1 MFYKVIARAKNI
13 WEEAVA
19 TYQLPEDISFTL
31 RICSD
36 SAMYKMRANKK
47 LQDSPAGLAS
57 MDRETGKVTV
67 FLNAKAIEEDEARV
81 MDDVIP
87 HEIAHIVCMIKPY
100 LGFGHDD
107 GWQEVCKRLGGTGA
121 ATLGDGDFTRLRRT
135 TYFIYEVN
143 GERFKLPRGDHNLI
157 QGTEGTCDVIM
168 GSGKQAKIT
177 KDNWTGNWI

>member
-1 MFYKVIARAKNI
+1 
-13 WEEAVA
+13 
-19 TYQLPEDISFTL
+19 
-31 RICSD
+31 
-36 SAMYKMRANKK
+36 
-47 LQDSPAGLAS
+47 

-67 FLNAKAIEEDEARV
+67 FLNAKAIEEDETRV

-143 GERFKLPRGDHNLI
+143 GERFKLPRKEHNEI
-157 QGTEGTCDVIM
+157 QEGEGLRRVALATGVVEVN
-168 GSGKQAKIT
+168 